1 MVSPTSNEWGDSCR
15 LVDLVGVLLQR

>member
-15 LVDLVGVLLQR
+15 LVDLVVALLP